1 MITEKETVKCESV
14 FNEERTHRYLWKR
27 VWNKDKPLACVIMI
41 NPCMAD
47 CIVMDT
53 TTYLVVNNIA
63 SLEEYGGVEIVNLY
77 SKLTQKLQMRWCSD
91 EELFDDNNDVY
102 IKKAAEE
109 CEVIILAWGTGVL
122 SNNRMLNRV
131 NNVIDLIKDYSDKL
145 YVITDGK
152 EARAVHPLTP
162 AVRNQWILS
171 GFTPSDID
179 VSVKKTKKKISSSGD
194 ITELLRETYQA
205 NTGGN

>member
-1 MITEKETVKCESV
+1 MIPEKETLKCEAV

-77 SKLTQKLQMRWCSD
+77 SILTTKLNFKQNSD
-91 EELFDDNNDVY
+91 E
-102 IKKAAEE
+102 I
-109 CEVIILAWGTGVL
+109 
-122 SNNRMLNRV
+122 
-131 NNVIDLIKDYSDKL
+131 
-145 YVITDGK
+145 
-152 EARAVHPLTP
+152 
-162 AVRNQWILS
+162 
-171 GFTPSDID
+171 
-179 VSVKKTKKKISSSGD
+179 
-194 ITELLRETYQA
+194 
-205 NTGGN
+205 